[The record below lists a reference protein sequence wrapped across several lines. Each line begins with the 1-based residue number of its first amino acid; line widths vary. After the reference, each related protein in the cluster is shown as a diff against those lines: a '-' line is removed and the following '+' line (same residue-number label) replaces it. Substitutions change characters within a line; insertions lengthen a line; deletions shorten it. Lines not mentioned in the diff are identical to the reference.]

1 MKEIIQKSI
10 YPLLLFAGFSIG
22 LMPFF
27 KTLSLVLLLFVLVLN
42 RIVNKNQTY
51 FSQILNY
58 KNPIIYLAVF
68 YLLYCIGM
76 LYTSDVK
83 AGFDDL
89 MIKLPLLLLP
99 IAVCFLPKRTITK
112 SRLWKLFLAFVIGLL
127 VMQVYTLIMAFSN
140 AITVEGF
147 NVKKILYVNLSGKY
161 HPTYL
166 SMFTS
171 FALLFFYLIPNKYIA
186 KSSNKAM
193 ALKFVV
199 ISWFSIYNA
208 LLSSRIGIIAMF
220 LAFLVILFNELVL
233 RKCLLNTL
241 VYFFACIVFTTAF
254 LAVNSVSNR
263 FSYAMEEIQ
272 KPEEKDGKVLSSS
285 HLRGF
290 IFGNFVELIER
301 NPVFGTGTGDVRS
314 EMETFY
320 SEKGVKF
327 KTYLN
332 PHNQFIQTSVA
343 IGVIGGVFFLAM
355 LFVFSLPFWN
365 KEWLAFLFSIGM
377 LCVYMMTESII
388 ERQQGAHFVAFFF
401 IWLSAFK
408 RTKKEV

>member
-171 FALLFFYLIPNKYIA
+171 FALLWN
-186 KSSNKAM
+186 
-193 ALKFVV
+193 
-199 ISWFSIYNA
+199 
-208 LLSSRIGIIAMF
+208 
-220 LAFLVILFNELVL
+220 AFL
-233 RKCLLNTL
+233 
-241 VYFFACIVFTTAF
+241 
-254 LAVNSVSNR
+254 
-263 FSYAMEEIQ
+263 Q
-272 KPEEKDGKVLSSS
+272 GSS
-285 HLRGF
+285 
-290 IFGNFVELIER
+290 
-301 NPVFGTGTGDVRS
+301 
-314 EMETFY
+314 
-320 SEKGVKF
+320 
-327 KTYLN
+327 
-332 PHNQFIQTSVA
+332 A
-343 IGVIGGVFFLAM
+343 
-355 LFVFSLPFWN
+355 
-365 KEWLAFLFSIGM
+365 
-377 LCVYMMTESII
+377 
-388 ERQQGAHFVAFFF
+388 
-401 IWLSAFK
+401 
-408 RTKKEV
+408 